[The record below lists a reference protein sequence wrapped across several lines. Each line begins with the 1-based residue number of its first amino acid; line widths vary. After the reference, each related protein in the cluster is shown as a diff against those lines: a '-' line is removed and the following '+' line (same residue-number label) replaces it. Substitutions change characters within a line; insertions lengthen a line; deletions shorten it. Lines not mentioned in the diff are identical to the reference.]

1 MLFTLDSQIE
11 ETKYIIAFA
20 IFDDDS
26 KLEIDWRLSSYPAN
40 FLYHLE
46 ADTCSRYGVS
56 STEGKHVKEYVLLK
70 SALLAN
76 GLYSCSVG
84 A

>member
-1 MLFTLDSQIE
+1 MYSYMSVVYFGFIQIE

-26 KLEIDWRLSSYPAN
+26 KVEIDWRLSSYPAN

-56 STEGKHVKEYVLLK
+56 STEGKHVKMYVLLK
-70 SALLAN
+70 ST
-76 GLYSCSVG
+76 
-84 A
+84 